1 MGLSPPGRTGAGT
14 ELCLRSGV
22 PAYSLRHNPDANH
35 PDSLRLVPLTI
46 IFHAISQETCTENAE
61 GTLARSRAADDFP
74 AIRARMEEL
83 KRERAGTTTNDDTQ
97 RRDAP
102 LPYAVNSRPGTTDR
116 SGISP
121 QLHRGLL
128 GGRSA

>member
-1 MGLSPPGRTGAGT
+1 MARSANFNRADRSP
-14 ELCLRSGV
+14 
-22 PAYSLRHNPDANH
+22 
-35 PDSLRLVPLTI
+35 RLAPLTI
-46 IFHAISQETCTENAE
+46 IFHAAGQETCTENAE

-83 KRERAGTTTNDDTQ
+83 KRERDGTTTDDDALRQ
-97 RRDAP
+97 GAP
-102 LPYAVNSRPGTTDR
+102 LPYAVDGRSGTTDR

-121 QLHRGLL
+121 QLRRGLL